1 MKNIFKIAAI
11 GLLLVA
17 FASCEKH
24 DPFDENTITGAV
36 GPETYWIVESS
47 MVKAGTSM
55 GFEAQYYSTVGKI
68 DHSEVWYDL
77 FEKEEKL
84 VSAALIKGLSYSVT
98 SSITAQKRILQ
109 TIQSYEHSENLWDT
123 LRRAYVLKGSFPVSY
138 TLAPTAWVQPKD
150 TNNFTKNLKAYF
162 GENFAAEFKEGLT
175 AKMNNGDERNY
186 EAYTS
191 AFGTLGLLADSVK
204 DPNTGKKVPYMTWI
218 TDSVFNVNSNQ
229 FEKFF
234 KKNDSIWSKTQF
246 DTLGSRVVDTLIVEF
261 NRKTMKYD
269 SIWYYDTTIYV
280 THPKLQSAV
289 HVYPQILARIDKAW
303 QDSVTFLDIISGAE
317 GYSIEYQKSYLINAE
332 LRVYDDKGTY
342 SRTDATEIA
351 IN

>member
-1 MKNIFKIAAI
+1 MKNIFKIAAF

-77 FEKEEKL
+77 FEKEDKL
-84 VSAALIKGLSYSVT
+84 VSAALIKGVSYSVT

-123 LRRAYVLKGSFPVSY
+123 LRRAYVLKDAFPVSY

-162 GENFAAEFKEGLT
+162 GENFATEFKEGLT
-175 AKMNNGDERNY
+175 AKMNSGDERNY
-186 EAYTS
+186 DAYTS
-191 AFGTLGLLADSVK
+191 AFGTLGLLADSVIE
-204 DPNTGKKVPYMTWI
+204 PNTGKKIPYMTWI

-229 FEKFF
+229 FEKCF

-246 DTLGSRVVDTLIVEF
+246 DTLGSRVVDTFKTKF
-261 NRKTMKYD
+261 NYETESM
-269 SIWYYDTTIYV
+269 DTTWFTMTVYE
-280 THPKLQSAV
+280 TRPKLQSTV

-317 GYSIEYQKSYLINAE
+317 GYSIEYQKSYIINAE